1 MQKLLN
7 YILSISNDQLYIIY
21 FIVIIISF
29 LLYLVTRYIILK
41 SISKIFKKT
50 STNLDDILIEKGVL
64 NRLSYFIPLIF
75 IYNLKDLLAV
85 YDIVDRVLV
94 SLIALILISSINAF
108 INALNDIYSKSQYS
122 NRFNIKSYIQIIKLF
137 VNIFGII
144 IIIALLTGK
153 SPVYFL
159 SGLGALTAVLM
170 LVFKD
175 TILSLVSS
183 VQISS
188 NDLFKIGDWVEAPQ
202 FGADGD
208 VIDIALHSVKIQN
221 WDKTISIIPTHKLTD
236 SSFKNWRGMSDSG
249 GRRIKR
255 SIKIDMNSIKFCN
268 NSMIE
273 RFKKFNVISDYI
285 NQKLSE
291 IEKHNI
297 DNNINEEGLING
309 RSLTNIGTF
318 RAYIEGYLRNHA
330 SIHNEMTFLVRQL
343 SPEADGLPIEIYVF
357 SNDTNWVSYESIQS
371 NIFDHLLAI
380 LSEFDL
386 KVFQNPTG
394 NDFRKI

>member
-1 MQKLLN
+1 MQN
-7 YILSISNDQLYIIY
+7 YILSISNEKLYIIHL
-21 FIVIIISF
+21 IVIAISI
-29 LLYLVTRYIILK
+29 LLYLITRYIILK
-41 SISKIFKKT
+41 SISRVFKKT
-50 STNLDDILIEKGVL
+50 STDLDDVLIEKGVL

-85 YDIVDRVLV
+85 YDIVDRILI
-94 SLIALILISSINAF
+94 SLIALILISTINAF
-108 INALNDIYSKSQYS
+108 INALNDIYYKSQYS
-122 NRFNIKSYIQIIKLF
+122 DRFNIKSYIQILKLF

-144 IIIALLTGK
+144 TIIALLTGK

-183 VQISS
+183 IQISS

-221 WDKTISIIPTHKLTD
+221 WDKTVSIIPTHKLTD

-255 SIKIDMNSIKFCN
+255 AIKIDMNSIKFCD

-273 RFKKFNVISDYI
+273 KFKKFKVISNYI

-318 RAYIEGYLRNHA
+318 RAYVEEYLRNHA

-357 SNDTNWVSYESIQS
+357 SNDTNWVNYESIQS